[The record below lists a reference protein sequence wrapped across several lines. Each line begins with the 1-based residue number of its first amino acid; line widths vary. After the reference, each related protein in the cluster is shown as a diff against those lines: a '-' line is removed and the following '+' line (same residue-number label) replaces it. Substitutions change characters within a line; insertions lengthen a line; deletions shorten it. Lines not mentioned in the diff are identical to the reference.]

1 MSCPQRKRWPA
12 LDLPTELARRLRT
25 QAAAHVDTVF
35 RLATDGGTLLVFSV
49 RAGEIHF
56 EPELVPE
63 VTFTFDRPETA
74 RAIILGEEDPIAAFM
89 AGRFRSD
96 GHLPLAFVLLGLF
109 RQDFAGPP
117 PD

>member
-1 MSCPQRKRWPA
+1 M
-12 LDLPTELARRLRT
+12 
-25 QAAAHVDTVF
+25 DTVF

>member
-1 MSCPQRKRWPA
+1 MVQP
-12 LDLPTELARRLRT
+12 LDLLIELAQRLRT
-25 QAAAHVDTVF
+25 DAAAHVDTVF
-35 RLATDGGTLLVFSV
+35 RLATAEGTLLVFSV
-49 RAGEIHF
+49 RGGAIEF
-56 EPELVPE
+56 EQDASPE

-74 RAIILGEEDPIAAFM
+74 RAIILGDEDPIAAFM

-109 RQDFAGPP
+109 RHDFAGPP

>member
-1 MSCPQRKRWPA
+1 MLSPQRESGPA

-25 QAAAHVDTVF
+25 DAADVDMVV
-35 RLATDGGTLLVFSV
+35 RLATDEGTLLVFSV
-49 RAGEIHF
+49 QAGEIRF
-56 EPELVPE
+56 EPDASPE

-74 RAIILGEEDPIAAFM
+74 HAILLGEEDPIAAFM

-109 RQDFAGPP
+109 RHDFAGSPP
-117 PD
+117 P